1 MTAFVTLPSP
11 SRPNSSVPGKSRPDP
26 STPDPVDAALFRQVF
41 RRHAAGV
48 AVVTVD
54 AGQGPA
60 GVTVTS
66 LASLSAEPPLLSFS
80 ISATASTWPHLRDAG
95 TAVVHLL
102 GAGHTEL
109 ARTFATSGIDR
120 FAAPTRWRRLP
131 TGEPLLDGAA
141 GWLRI
146 TIEHRHPAGGSH
158 LVIGRVEAAGLAET
172 HGALLYHDGTYH
184 AL

>member
-1 MTAFVTLPSP
+1 VTTIA
-11 SRPNSSVPGKSRPDP
+11 SRPVPAAPV
-26 STPDPVDAALFRQVF
+26 PVDAALFRQAF

-48 AVVTVD
+48 AVVTTD
-54 AGQGPA
+54 AGRGPA

-80 ISATASTWPHLRDAG
+80 IAATASTWPHLRDAG

-102 GAGHTEL
+102 GAARAEL

-131 TGEPLLDGAA
+131 TGEPVLEDAA
-141 GWLRI
+141 AWLRI
-146 TIEHRHPAGGSH
+146 SIQHRHPAGDSH
-158 LVIGRVEAAGLAET
+158 LVIGRVESVVLAET
-172 HGALLYHDGTYH
+172 GAPLLYHDGSYH

>member
-1 MTAFVTLPSP
+1 MTAVAPWPSP
-11 SRPNSSVPGKSRPDP
+11 S
-26 STPDPVDAALFRQVF
+26 TAVDAALFRQVF

-48 AVVTVD
+48 AVVTTD
-54 AGQGPA
+54 AGRGAA

-80 ISATASTWPHLRDAG
+80 IAATASAWPHLRDAR

-102 GAGHTEL
+102 GATHAEL

-120 FAAPTRWRRLP
+120 FAAPTRWHRLP
-131 TGEPLLDGAA
+131 TGEPVLDGAA
-141 GWLRI
+141 AWLRI
-146 TIEHRHPAGGSH
+146 AIEHRHPAGRAH
-158 LVIGRVEAAGLAET
+158 LVIGRIEQAELAE
-172 HGALLYHDGTYH
+172 HGGPLLYHDGSYH

>member
-1 MTAFVTLPSP
+1 MTVV
-11 SRPNSSVPGKSRPDP
+11 SRP
-26 STPDPVDAALFRQVF
+26 STPTLVDATLFRQVF

-48 AVVTVD
+48 AVVTTD
-54 AGQGPA
+54 AGRGAA

-80 ISATASTWPHLRDAG
+80 INAAASVWPHLRDAG

-131 TGEPLLDGAA
+131 TGEPVLAQAA
-141 GWLRI
+141 AWLRI
-146 TIEHRHPAGGSH
+146 AIEHRHPAGGSH
-158 LVIGRVEAAGLAET
+158 LVIGRVTGGELADAGAP
-172 HGALLYHDGTYH
+172 LLYHDGTFH
-184 AL
+184 VL

>member
-1 MTAFVTLPSP
+1 MTAFVTLPNPSHPDASRPSP
-11 SRPNSSVPGKSRPDP
+11 SI
-26 STPDPVDAALFRQVF
+26 PDPVDAALFRQVF

-54 AGQGPA
+54 AGRGAA

-80 ISATASTWPHLRDAG
+80 IAATASTWPHLRDAD

-102 GAGHTEL
+102 GAHRAEL
-109 ARTFATSGIDR
+109 AQTFATSGINR
-120 FAAPTRWRRLP
+120 FAEPTRWHRLP
-131 TGEPLLDGAA
+131 TGEPVLDGVAA
-141 GWLRI
+141 WLRI

-158 LVIGRVEAAGLAET
+158 LIVGRVEQASLAATGDP
-172 HGALLYHDGTYH
+172 LLYHDGGYH
-184 AL
+184 ALQ

>member
-1 MTAFVTLPSP
+1 MTVIASWST
-11 SRPNSSVPGKSRPDP
+11 SSA
-26 STPDPVDAALFRQVF
+26 PVDAAQFRQVF

-48 AVVTVD
+48 AVVTAD
-54 AGQGPA
+54 AGRGAA

-80 ISATASTWPHLRDAG
+80 ISVTASTWPHLRDAD

-102 GAGHTEL
+102 GAGHAEL

-120 FAAPTRWRRLP
+120 FAAPTRWHRLP
-131 TGEPLLDGAA
+131 TGEPVLDSAA
-141 GWLRI
+141 AWLRI
-146 TIEHRHPAGGSH
+146 SIEHRHPRRQLAPGHRPGRGGRPR
-158 LVIGRVEAAGLAET
+158 GG
-172 HGALLYHDGTYH
+172 GAPLLYHDGSYH

>member
-1 MTAFVTLPSP
+1 MTVIV
-11 SRPNSSVPGKSRPDP
+11 SRPSAP
-26 STPDPVDAALFRQVF
+26 TQVDATLFRQVF

-48 AVVTVD
+48 AVVTTD
-54 AGQGPA
+54 AGRGAA

-80 ISATASTWPHLRDAG
+80 ISAAASIWPHLRDAD

-120 FAAPTRWRRLP
+120 FGAPTRWRRLP
-131 TGEPLLDGAA
+131 TGEPVLDGAA
-141 GWLRI
+141 AWLRI
-146 TIEHRHPAGGSH
+146 EIEHRHRAGGSQ
-158 LVIGRVEAAGLAET
+158 LVIGRVTGGELAGP
-172 HGALLYHDGTYH
+172 GAPLLYHDGTFH
-184 AL
+184 VL

>member
-1 MTAFVTLPSP
+1 MTTVAPR
-11 SRPNSSVPGKSRPDP
+11 SRLSL
-26 STPDPVDAALFRQVF
+26 PVDAALFRQVF

-48 AVVTVD
+48 AVVTAD
-54 AGQGPA
+54 AGRGPA

-80 ISATASTWPHLRDAG
+80 ISATASTWPHLRDAD

-102 GAGHTEL
+102 GAAHTEL

-131 TGEPLLDGAA
+131 TGEPVLDGAA
-141 GWLRI
+141 AWLRI
-146 TIEHRHPAGGSH
+146 WLEHRHPAGGSH
-158 LVIGRVEAAGLAET
+158 LVIGLIEEVGIAEAG
-172 HGALLYHDGTYH
+172 GPLLYHDGTYH

>member
-1 MTAFVTLPSP
+1 MTTIAPWPSP
-11 SRPNSSVPGKSRPDP
+11 STS
-26 STPDPVDAALFRQVF
+26 VDANLFRQVF

-48 AVVTVD
+48 AVVTTD
-54 AGQGPA
+54 AGRGPA

-80 ISATASTWPHLRDAG
+80 ITATASIWPHLRDAR

-102 GAGHTEL
+102 GAAHAEP

-120 FAAPTRWRRLP
+120 FAAPTRWHRLP
-131 TGEPLLDGAA
+131 TGEPVLDSAA
-141 GWLRI
+141 AWLRI
-146 TIEHRHPAGGSH
+146 SIEHRHPAGGAH
-158 LVIGRVEAAGLAET
+158 LVIGRIEQADLAE
-172 HGALLYHDGTYH
+172 HAGSLLYHDGSYH